1 MVTSDML
8 IERYNFYFTSVLQA
22 LWTILY
28 MVEVLYRKRIILVA
42 ILLLFCRGTKKGLF
56 IKGKN
61 IKCNY

>member
-1 MVTSDML
+1 ML
-8 IERYNFYFTSVLQA
+8 IERYNFYFTFVLQA

-42 ILLLFCRGTKKGLF
+42 ILLLFCRGNKNKRDFF